1 MLAIRHTVCVLLVLP
16 LLLGGCGGDG
26 ADDGDKP
33 RPPAGGGVILRLK
46 VAAGESG
53 MRWDWSGEP
62 RALVNGVARTVGF
75 DADGV
80 PVVGADV
87 SADGLYTVH
96 FPADAYSRAK
106 RAFVLPPAQFPVS
119 GGSLQAAACPMYGT
133 VRTTGDAADVTL
145 SPLCGV
151 VRIPLAGDAHIA
163 SVRVEDRS
171 GGAVSGLFPFDPAT
185 PEIVRNGNFGNLPW
199 VVLDCAGTGGGVRPA
214 ASGTEFCVAV
224 PAGDY
229 ASGLSV
235 RVTDCAHRS
244 ATWDIP
250 GPCAVAAGGVKTLA
264 PLNYAPG
271 EDLLFAEHFDNCVW
285 GCDYAAETGGY
296 GVGAGSSV
304 PSPATSAGTEAAYV
318 AKGAGTPGSALF
330 ETSDYNS
337 APAASA
343 TLAVRRDYLRN
354 RGLYDWQRLF
364 YAAEYRGC
372 LCGGD
377 VGGYGNRGI
386 LVTPRM
392 AAAGEPCCAE
402 LSFRICLERGMES
415 DVACMAESGVLLGC
429 EVDGMPVD
437 VDVATGTDISQS
449 VQGVT
454 RTAVLLRA
462 AKLTSGVWHQVR
474 MSFGAVAA
482 GSAFRFMPTVIRD
495 VKNCFWIDDVEV
507 RRTGRY
513 AHAGDC
519 VTVEPTTELAAA
531 VDEANALGS
540 HRHEVRI
547 AFDTGHA
554 NLYLTRE
561 QPGKTVVDWLRTAG
575 ARIGQLHI
583 HGNRG
588 WNGRINDDHLM
599 PGYAGRLGYADAIGR
614 AGLWGEF
621 YHTLLAECRYRG
633 PFTYE
638 ISTRTFGTVAGEE
651 RSDNVSAP
659 WTIAHNYDTYLYPA
673 FREYANRK

>member
-26 ADDGDKP
+26 ADDGDEP

-185 PEIVRNGNFGNLPW
+185 PEIVRNGNSGNLPW

-224 PAGDY
+224 PAGYY

-244 ATWDIP
+244 ATWEIP
-250 GPCAVAAGGVKTLA
+250 GPCAVAAGGVKTLV

-386 LVTPRM
+386 LMTPRM

-402 LSFRICLERGMES
+402 LSFRICLERGM
-415 DVACMAESGVLLGC
+415 
-429 EVDGMPVD
+429 
-437 VDVATGTDISQS
+437 
-449 VQGVT
+449 
-454 RTAVLLRA
+454 
-462 AKLTSGVWHQVR
+462 
-474 MSFGAVAA
+474 
-482 GSAFRFMPTVIRD
+482 
-495 VKNCFWIDDVEV
+495 
-507 RRTGRY
+507 
-513 AHAGDC
+513 
-519 VTVEPTTELAAA
+519 
-531 VDEANALGS
+531 
-540 HRHEVRI
+540 
-547 AFDTGHA
+547 
-554 NLYLTRE
+554 
-561 QPGKTVVDWLRTAG
+561 
-575 ARIGQLHI
+575 
-583 HGNRG
+583 
-588 WNGRINDDHLM
+588 
-599 PGYAGRLGYADAIGR
+599 
-614 AGLWGEF
+614 
-621 YHTLLAECRYRG
+621 
-633 PFTYE
+633 
-638 ISTRTFGTVAGEE
+638 
-651 RSDNVSAP
+651 
-659 WTIAHNYDTYLYPA
+659 
-673 FREYANRK
+673 

>member
-33 RPPAGGGVILRLK
+33 RPPAGDGVILRLK

-119 GGSLQAAACPMYGT
+119 GGSLQAAACPMYGM

-185 PEIVRNGNFGNLPW
+185 PEIVRNGNSGNLPW

-244 ATWDIP
+244 ATWEIP
-250 GPCAVAAGGVKTLA
+250 GPCAVAAGGELRSRRRPA
-264 PLNYAPG
+264 LRRAFRQ
-271 EDLLFAEHFDNCVW
+271 LRL
-285 GCDYAAETGGY
+285 
-296 GVGAGSSV
+296 GVRLRCGNGRLRCRGQQFRAVAGHI
-304 PSPATSAGTEAAYV
+304 
-318 AKGAGTPGSALF
+318 
-330 ETSDYNS
+330 
-337 APAASA
+337 
-343 TLAVRRDYLRN
+343 
-354 RGLYDWQRLF
+354 
-364 YAAEYRGC
+364 
-372 LCGGD
+372 GGD
-377 VGGYGNRGI
+377 RGGLCRQRG
-386 LVTPRM
+386 RN
-392 AAAGEPCCAE
+392 A
-402 LSFRICLERGMES
+402 RQR
-415 DVACMAESGVLLGC
+415 
-429 EVDGMPVD
+429 
-437 VDVATGTDISQS
+437 
-449 VQGVT
+449 
-454 RTAVLLRA
+454 
-462 AKLTSGVWHQVR
+462 
-474 MSFGAVAA
+474 
-482 GSAFRFMPTVIRD
+482 AFRD
-495 VKNCFWIDDVEV
+495 
-507 RRTGRY
+507 
-513 AHAGDC
+513 
-519 VTVEPTTELAAA
+519 
-531 VDEANALGS
+531 LG
-540 HRHEVRI
+540 
-547 AFDTGHA
+547 
-554 NLYLTRE
+554 L
-561 QPGKTVVDWLRTAG
+561 
-575 ARIGQLHI
+575 
-583 HGNRG
+583 
-588 WNGRINDDHLM
+588 
-599 PGYAGRLGYADAIGR
+599 
-614 AGLWGEF
+614 
-621 YHTLLAECRYRG
+621 
-633 PFTYE
+633 
-638 ISTRTFGTVAGEE
+638 
-651 RSDNVSAP
+651 
-659 WTIAHNYDTYLYPA
+659 
-673 FREYANRK
+673 

>member
-1 MLAIRHTVCVLLVLP
+1 
-16 LLLGGCGGDG
+16 
-26 ADDGDKP
+26 
-33 RPPAGGGVILRLK
+33 
-46 VAAGESG
+46 
-53 MRWDWSGEP
+53 
-62 RALVNGVARTVGF
+62 
-75 DADGV
+75 
-80 PVVGADV
+80 
-87 SADGLYTVH
+87 
-96 FPADAYSRAK
+96 
-106 RAFVLPPAQFPVS
+106 
-119 GGSLQAAACPMYGT
+119 MYGT

-185 PEIVRNGNFGNLPW
+185 PEIVRNGTSGNLPW

-364 YAAEYRGC
+364 
-372 LCGGD
+372 
-377 VGGYGNRGI
+377 
-386 LVTPRM
+386 
-392 AAAGEPCCAE
+392 
-402 LSFRICLERGMES
+402 
-415 DVACMAESGVLLGC
+415 
-429 EVDGMPVD
+429 
-437 VDVATGTDISQS
+437 
-449 VQGVT
+449 
-454 RTAVLLRA
+454 
-462 AKLTSGVWHQVR
+462 
-474 MSFGAVAA
+474 
-482 GSAFRFMPTVIRD
+482 
-495 VKNCFWIDDVEV
+495 
-507 RRTGRY
+507 
-513 AHAGDC
+513 
-519 VTVEPTTELAAA
+519 
-531 VDEANALGS
+531 
-540 HRHEVRI
+540 
-547 AFDTGHA
+547 
-554 NLYLTRE
+554 
-561 QPGKTVVDWLRTAG
+561 
-575 ARIGQLHI
+575 
-583 HGNRG
+583 
-588 WNGRINDDHLM
+588 
-599 PGYAGRLGYADAIGR
+599 
-614 AGLWGEF
+614 
-621 YHTLLAECRYRG
+621 
-633 PFTYE
+633 
-638 ISTRTFGTVAGEE
+638 
-651 RSDNVSAP
+651 
-659 WTIAHNYDTYLYPA
+659 
-673 FREYANRK
+673 

>member
-304 PSPATSAGTEAAYV
+304 PSPATSLVLVDTSRTSCAPMFS
-318 AKGAGTPGSALF
+318 KGS
-330 ETSDYNS
+330 SS
-337 APAASA
+337 
-343 TLAVRRDYLRN
+343 
-354 RGLYDWQRLF
+354 
-364 YAAEYRGC
+364 
-372 LCGGD
+372 
-377 VGGYGNRGI
+377 
-386 LVTPRM
+386 
-392 AAAGEPCCAE
+392 
-402 LSFRICLERGMES
+402 
-415 DVACMAESGVLLGC
+415 
-429 EVDGMPVD
+429 
-437 VDVATGTDISQS
+437 
-449 VQGVT
+449 
-454 RTAVLLRA
+454 
-462 AKLTSGVWHQVR
+462 
-474 MSFGAVAA
+474 
-482 GSAFRFMPTVIRD
+482 
-495 VKNCFWIDDVEV
+495 
-507 RRTGRY
+507 
-513 AHAGDC
+513 
-519 VTVEPTTELAAA
+519 
-531 VDEANALGS
+531 
-540 HRHEVRI
+540 
-547 AFDTGHA
+547 
-554 NLYLTRE
+554 
-561 QPGKTVVDWLRTAG
+561 
-575 ARIGQLHI
+575 
-583 HGNRG
+583 
-588 WNGRINDDHLM
+588 
-599 PGYAGRLGYADAIGR
+599 
-614 AGLWGEF
+614 
-621 YHTLLAECRYRG
+621 
-633 PFTYE
+633 
-638 ISTRTFGTVAGEE
+638 
-651 RSDNVSAP
+651 
-659 WTIAHNYDTYLYPA
+659 
-673 FREYANRK
+673 

>member
-62 RALVNGVARTVGF
+62 RALVNGVARMVGF

-185 PEIVRNGNFGNLPW
+185 PEIVRNGNSGNLPW

-271 EDLLFAEHFDNCVW
+271 RRPALRRAFRQLRLGMRLRCGNGRLRCRGRQFRAV
-285 GCDYAAETGGY
+285 
-296 GVGAGSSV
+296 AGHI
-304 PSPATSAGTEAAYV
+304 
-318 AKGAGTPGSALF
+318 
-330 ETSDYNS
+330 
-337 APAASA
+337 
-343 TLAVRRDYLRN
+343 
-354 RGLYDWQRLF
+354 
-364 YAAEYRGC
+364 
-372 LCGGD
+372 GGD
-377 VGGYGNRGI
+377 RGGLCRQRG
-386 LVTPRM
+386 RN
-392 AAAGEPCCAE
+392 A
-402 LSFRICLERGMES
+402 RQR
-415 DVACMAESGVLLGC
+415 
-429 EVDGMPVD
+429 
-437 VDVATGTDISQS
+437 
-449 VQGVT
+449 
-454 RTAVLLRA
+454 
-462 AKLTSGVWHQVR
+462 
-474 MSFGAVAA
+474 
-482 GSAFRFMPTVIRD
+482 AFRD
-495 VKNCFWIDDVEV
+495 
-507 RRTGRY
+507 
-513 AHAGDC
+513 
-519 VTVEPTTELAAA
+519 
-531 VDEANALGS
+531 LG
-540 HRHEVRI
+540 
-547 AFDTGHA
+547 
-554 NLYLTRE
+554 L
-561 QPGKTVVDWLRTAG
+561 
-575 ARIGQLHI
+575 
-583 HGNRG
+583 
-588 WNGRINDDHLM
+588 
-599 PGYAGRLGYADAIGR
+599 
-614 AGLWGEF
+614 
-621 YHTLLAECRYRG
+621 
-633 PFTYE
+633 
-638 ISTRTFGTVAGEE
+638 
-651 RSDNVSAP
+651 
-659 WTIAHNYDTYLYPA
+659 
-673 FREYANRK
+673 